1 MNAHDQANIG
11 GVLTPSNSEAMPT
24 TSFFISFVTA
34 GTIAGI
40 LAGDTTNT
48 TIDIPSGALAAG
60 IIHPIAF
67 KRINASGTSAVG
79 IMWWA

>member
-1 MNAHDQANIG
+1 MNAHEQANVG
-11 GVLTPSNSEAMPT
+11 GPLTPSNSGAMPT
-24 TSFFISFVTA
+24 SSFFISFAAA

-48 TIDIPSGALAAG
+48 TIDIPSGALVAG
-60 IIHPIAF
+60 IVHPIAF
-67 KRINASGTSAVG
+67 KRINASGTTATG